1 MSRGEGSGIF
11 QRTIQNGG
19 ALPDAHQ
26 DELASI
32 QEEGWRQEG
41 RAGCGPVGPGRA
53 GGRPWMIS
61 PAMAFCSRGS
71 VLGEQRPPQ
80 IHIYLEPQKVTFGKK
95 VLADVIS

>member
-1 MSRGEGSGIF
+1 MSRGEGPGIF

-41 RAGCGPVGPGRA
+41 A
-53 GGRPWMIS
+53 
-61 PAMAFCSRGS
+61 
-71 VLGEQRPPQ
+71 
-80 IHIYLEPQKVTFGKK
+80 
-95 VLADVIS
+95 